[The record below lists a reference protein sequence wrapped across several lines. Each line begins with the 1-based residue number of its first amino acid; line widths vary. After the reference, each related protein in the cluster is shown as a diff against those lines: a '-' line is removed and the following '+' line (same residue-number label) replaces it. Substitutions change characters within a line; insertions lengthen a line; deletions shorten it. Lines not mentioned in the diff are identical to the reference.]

1 MKTVISLFLLVC
13 TAFGQS
19 DRIQLTIDS
28 SEADAV
34 LAIAAKQATGQ
45 QVTDPDW
52 QRLFATEPYVRLK
65 KREAGMKRDFTDDQF
80 KTFVLSADVVNRV
93 PELKRTLASWKAADL
108 NASAQKLLAYLPAS
122 ATIHAKVYPV
132 IKPMHN
138 SFVFETTTN
147 PAIFLYLDPATTADQ
162 FANTV
167 THEMH
172 HVGLSSTSDA
182 YEKMTASLPEG
193 PRKAAEWMGAF
204 GEGMAMLA
212 AAGGPDVNPHAFDPP
227 DVQARWNHDM
237 ANFNTDLKKV
247 EAFFLDLAEG
257 RLTDKDKIR
266 ERGYE
271 FFGIQGPWYTVGYK
285 MSVMVEKRFGRQALI
300 RCMEDPRKLL
310 ATYNVASQ
318 KSPEKLEIWSEELLK
333 AVHAEPAQ

>member
-1 MKTVISLFLLVC
+1 MRTFVAIFLLACSAV
-13 TAFGQS
+13 AQS
-19 DRIQLTIDS
+19 DRIQLTVDS
-28 SEADAV
+28 SEAEAV
-34 LAIAAKQATGQ
+34 LAIAAKHNAGQ
-45 QVTDPDW
+45 PVTDADW

-65 KREAGMKRDFTDDQF
+65 KREASLKRDFTDEQF
-80 KTFVLSADVVNRV
+80 RDFVLSKDVTGRV
-93 PELKRTLASWKAADL
+93 PEVKRTLESWKTADL
-108 NASAQKLLAYLPAS
+108 KASAQKLLAYLPAT

-147 PAIFLYLDPATTADQ
+147 PAIFLYLDPATTAEQ

-172 HVGLSSTSDA
+172 HVGLSSMSAA
-182 YEKMTASLPEG
+182 YEKMITSLPEG
-193 PRKAAEWMGAF
+193 PRNAAEWMGAF

-212 AAGGPDVNPHAFDPP
+212 AAGGPDANPHAADPP
-227 DVQARWNHDM
+227 DVQERWKHDM
-237 ANFNTDLKKV
+237 ANFNADLQKV
-247 EAFFLDLAEG
+247 EAFFLELAQG

-266 ERGYE
+266 ERGFE
-271 FFGIQGPWYTVGYK
+271 FFGVQGPWYTVGYK

-310 ATYNVASQ
+310 ATYNVAA
-318 KSPEKLEIWSEELLK
+318 KDLPEKPALWSDELLK
-333 AVHAEPAQ
+333 GVQATPAQ